1 MRTTLFTPPPTRAFG
16 RGILPAAL
24 LAINLTACGGG
35 LDDVEEATTE
45 DALLRSSIY
54 SELAGVE
61 TLFPLPQTSETIA
74 MGTYDVASGTFTG
87 LRSTTEYVID
97 PFTHKPRAITLPARA
112 NIAAVNALLRF
123 NFTNRGAGP
132 LRVKVNG
139 VWTTVPTSA
148 STISISAGRMARADW
163 RIEGGGQAVQDS
175 VVIGRPTLLGAGA
188 FTVEA
193 VPISILYEPPQ
204 FANLLSKTR
213 MMVIES
219 VGSSMSTSDTT
230 STDRKTKVLTLN
242 DYTSKLQTISQKLG
256 QLGVPGVSTIGT
268 AINRA
273 VGLLGTVSVEQT
285 EGTEVST
292 EHSVDLLSTES
303 IASETSA
310 GLGPGRGD
318 RLIYFK
324 TVQVAWVMDEG
335 ELSVMILGWQARGA
349 YSAATLRADLAALDA
364 GGAISA
370 TQSRLSA
377 PTLRGLLALDPFVAG
392 GATASL
398 PASRYDYIGRF
409 EGDGIDTLQVSHSI
423 TTTDRNS
430 TATYTGRIT
439 NYQSGWLGVLGLGI
453 TQSGSLVTRT
463 THRTT
468 ERVSTGESVTATL
481 EIRSAASD
489 PYQLDVYYDRIFG
502 TFAAEEPPFL
512 LFPPID
518 TVFGR

>member
-1 MRTTLFTPPPTRAFG
+1 MRTMLFSSTPIRGSG
-16 RGILPAAL
+16 RGTVSVAILAL
-24 LAINLTACGGG
+24 GLSACGGG
-35 LDDVEEATTE
+35 FDDVEEATTE
-45 DALLRSSIY
+45 DTLLRSSIY
-54 SELAGVE
+54 TELAGVE
-61 TLFPLPQTSETIA
+61 TLFPLPQSSQIIA
-74 MGTYDVASGTFTG
+74 MGTYDLYSGTFTG
-87 LRSTTEYVID
+87 LRSTTEYRID
-97 PFTHKPRAITLPARA
+97 PITHKPRAITLPPRTD
-112 NIAAVNALLRF
+112 IAAVNALLQF
-123 NFTNRGAGP
+123 NFTNRGTGP
-132 LRVKVNG
+132 LRVRVNG
-139 VWTTVPTSA
+139 AWTTVPSGV

-163 RIEGGGQAVQDS
+163 RIEAGTQSVQDALL
-175 VVIGRPTLLGAGA
+175 IGRPTLLGAGA

-256 QLGVPGVSTIGT
+256 RLGVPGVSTIGT

-318 RLIYFK
+318 RIIYFK

-370 TQSRLSA
+370 TQSGLSA

-392 GATASL
+392 GATAAL
-398 PASRYDYIGRF
+398 PSSRYDYIGRF

-423 TTTDRNS
+423 TTSDRSS

-439 NYQSGWLGVLGLGI
+439 NYQSGWLGILGLGI

-468 ERVSTGESVTATL
+468 ERISTGESVTATL
-481 EIRSAASD
+481 EIRSSVSD

-502 TFAAEEPPFL
+502 TFAAEEPPLL
-512 LFPPID
+512 LFPVID